1 MKKKA
6 LSLLLALSLCVGLL
20 SCLSFAVED
29 GIVNE
34 TEEAGIIV
42 NVTIAN
48 AGELALVNQPVAVV
62 DVDEDGVL
70 TVRDALTLA
79 HDEYYEAAD
88 EEAGAE
94 MAETEGA
101 AEGENAEAAPD
112 LPDNGFAVSDEGFIR
127 SCGALKMAAA
137 MAITSTTLR
146 LWGSATRLRTAI
158 IWRHLPM
165 RTWSPGLTCTHI

>member
-101 AEGENAEAAPD
+101 AEGENAE
-112 LPDNGFAVSDEGFIR
+112 GS
-127 SCGALKMAAA
+127 S
-137 MAITSTTLR
+137 
-146 LWGSATRLRTAI
+146 GSAGQRLCRIRRRLYYEAVG
-158 IWRHLPM
+158 R
-165 RTWSPGLTCTHI
+165 

>member
-94 MAETEGA
+94 PDTE
-101 AEGENAEAAPD
+101 
-112 LPDNGFAVSDEGFIR
+112 
-127 SCGALKMAAA
+127 
-137 MAITSTTLR
+137 
-146 LWGSATRLRTAI
+146 
-158 IWRHLPM
+158 
-165 RTWSPGLTCTHI
+165 